1 VTAMTEKHS
10 MTTPGAELRRVRSLI
25 ADLEA
30 IVWEADARTMTHLF
44 VSEGA
49 ADILGYSPREWV
61 DDPSFWADH
70 VHPEDRSRA
79 VGEFVRAATDGDR
92 FDMEYRFLAADDTV
106 VWLRDLGHVV
116 KDVDGNPS
124 LVRGLMVEITAQ
136 KHGKA
141 EQTEA
146 ETRYQSL
153 VEQLPAI
160 VYSEPYGLGSL
171 DIMYISPRVDQILG
185 IPPSRW
191 MAEPGIWLES
201 MYEED
206 RARVEA
212 ENRHADETGE
222 PFESEYRMVAQD
234 GRLVWFHDQA
244 ALIRDAAGEP
254 LFWQGFMLDI
264 TARKEAEFRRAEAE
278 ARYRALVEQTPAIAY
293 IDAIEGPVSTLYI
306 SPQTT
311 EILGYTP
318 EEWYE
323 DPQLWSKIV
332 HPDDATRDDYVDES
346 GLPVSSEYRLIAK
359 DGRAVW
365 VHDQA
370 SLISDEDGKPKFW
383 QGLLVDITA
392 QKEAERLA
400 GALEV
405 ERKTARRLRDVD
417 QMKNTFL
424 QAVSHDLRTPLAAIL
439 GLAITLSRED
449 LDVDIDEA
457 RELAGRIAQNAR
469 KLDRIVN
476 DLLDIDRLSRGIVEP
491 TLRMADVGDLVR
503 ALVVESDLA
512 GERRLTV
519 TTEPVTIPVDAA
531 KVERIVENLLAN
543 TGRHTPR
550 TAQVWV
556 RVQRRDDGALITV
569 EDDGPGVPDELRDAI
584 FEPFAQGDPSSHSP
598 GVGVGL
604 TLVARFTEL
613 HGGRAWVEPRE
624 GGGAS
629 FHVFLPAMP
638 AAPLAGEIDQ
648 ATKAGSSGPDASQA

>member
-1 VTAMTEKHS
+1 MTEKHS
-10 MTTPGAELRRVRSLI
+10 MTSPGAELRRVRSLI
-25 ADLEA
+25 ADLDA
-30 IVWEADARTMTHLF
+30 IVWEADAQTMTHLF

-49 ADILGYSPREWV
+49 ADILGHSPREWV
-61 DDPSFWADH
+61 NDPSFWADH

-79 VGEFVRAATDGDR
+79 VGEFVRAATEGDR
-92 FDMEYRFLAADDTV
+92 FDMEYRFLTADDTV

-116 KDVDGNPS
+116 KDVDGHPS

-136 KHGKA
+136 KHSEV
-141 EQTEA
+141 EQAEA
-146 ETRYQSL
+146 ETRYRSL
-153 VEQLPAI
+153 IEQLPAI
-160 VYSEPYGLGSL
+160 VYSEPYGVGAL
-171 DIMYISPRVDQILG
+171 DIMYISPRVEQILG
-185 IPPSRW
+185 ISPSRW
-191 MAEPGIWLES
+191 MADPGVWLEF
-201 MYEED
+201 MHEDD

-212 ENRHADETGE
+212 ENRHADGTGE
-222 PFESEYRMVAQD
+222 SFESEYRMSAQD

-244 ALIRDAAGEP
+244 VLIRDAEGEP
-254 LFWQGFMLDI
+254 LFWQGVMLDI
-264 TARKEAEFRRAEAE
+264 TARKEAEFLRAEAE
-278 ARYRALVEQTPAIAY
+278 ARFRALVEQTPAIAY

-311 EILGYTP
+311 EILGYSP
-318 EEWYE
+318 QEWYE

-332 HPDDATRDDYVDES
+332 HPDDATREDYVDES
-346 GLPVSSEYRLIAK
+346 GRPVSSEYRLIAK

-370 SLISDEDGKPKFW
+370 SLISDEDGRPKFW

-392 QKEAERLA
+392 QKDAERLA

-417 QMKNTFL
+417 EMKNTFL

-449 LDVDIDEA
+449 LDVGIDEA

-476 DLLDIDRLSRGIVEP
+476 DLLDIDRLSRGIVAP

-503 ALVVESDLA
+503 ALVEESELA
-512 GERRLTV
+512 GERQLAV
-519 TTEPVTIPVDAA
+519 ITEPVTIPVDAA

-543 TGRHTPR
+543 TVRHTPR
-550 TAQVWV
+550 NAQVWV
-556 RVQRRDDGALITV
+556 RVQRHEDGALITV
-569 EDDGPGVPDELRDAI
+569 EDDGPGVPEELIDAV

-604 TLVARFTEL
+604 TLVARFAEL
-613 HGGRAWVEPRE
+613 HGGRAWVQARE

-629 FHVFLPAMP
+629 FRVFLPAKP
-638 AAPLAGEIDQ
+638 AVPLAGEDAQ
-648 ATKAGSSGPDASQA
+648 PTETGSSGPDASQA

>member
-1 VTAMTEKHS
+1 MTEKHS

-25 ADLEA
+25 ADLDA
-30 IVWEADARTMTHLF
+30 IVWEADAHTMTHVF

-49 ADILGYSPREWV
+49 ADILGYSAREWM

-79 VGEFVRAATDGDR
+79 VGEFVRAATDGDH

-136 KHGKA
+136 KHGEA
-141 EQTEA
+141 EQAEA
-146 ETRYQSL
+146 ESRFRSL

-160 VYSEPYGLGSL
+160 VYSEPYGVGSM
-171 DIMYISPRVDQILG
+171 DIIYISPQVDQILG
-185 IPPSRW
+185 IPPARW
-191 MAEPGIWLES
+191 IEDPGIWLAS
-201 MYEED
+201 MHEED

-222 PFESEYRMVAQD
+222 SFVSEYRMVAQD

-244 ALIRDAAGEP
+244 VLIRDPEGEP

-293 IDAIEGPVSTLYI
+293 IDAVEGPVSTLYI

-346 GLPVSSEYRLIAK
+346 GRPVSSEYRLIAK

-383 QGLLVDITA
+383 QGLLVDITS

-417 QMKNTFL
+417 EMKNTFL

-503 ALVVESDLA
+503 ALVTESELA

-550 TAQVWV
+550 NAQVWV

-569 EDDGPGVPDELRDAI
+569 EDDGPGVPERLRNAI

-604 TLVARFTEL
+604 TLVARFAEL
-613 HGGRAWVEPRE
+613 HGGRAWVEPRDA
-624 GGGAS
+624 GGAS
-629 FHVFLPAMP
+629 FRVFLPAKLAVP
-638 AAPLAGEIDQ
+638 AAGEDAQ
-648 ATKAGSSGPDASQA
+648 PTEAGSSGPDASQA

>member
-1 VTAMTEKHS
+1 MTDKHS
-10 MTTPGAELRRVRSLI
+10 MTSPGAELRRVRSLI
-25 ADLEA
+25 ADLDA

-49 ADILGYSPREWV
+49 ADILGYSPHEWV

-70 VHPEDRSRA
+70 LHPEDRSRA
-79 VGEFVRAATDGDR
+79 VGEFVRAAVEGDH
-92 FDMEYRFLAADDTV
+92 FDMEYRFLAADGTV

-116 KDVDGNPS
+116 KDVNGAPS
-124 LVRGLMVEITAQ
+124 LVRGLMVEITAR
-136 KHGKA
+136 KYGEA
-141 EQTEA
+141 EQVEA
-146 ETRYQSL
+146 ESRFRSL

-160 VYSEPYGLGSL
+160 VYSEPYGVGST
-171 DIMYISPRVDQILG
+171 DIIYISPQVERILG
-185 IPPSRW
+185 ISPSLW
-191 MAEPGIWLES
+191 MADPSIWLAS
-201 MYEED
+201 MDEED

-212 ENRHADETGE
+212 ENRRADETGE
-222 PFESEYRMVAQD
+222 PFESEYRVMAQD

-244 ALIRDAAGEP
+244 VLIRDAEGEP
-254 LFWQGFMLDI
+254 LFWQGFMLNI
-264 TARKEAEFRRAEAE
+264 TARKEAEFSRAEAE
-278 ARYRALVEQTPAIAY
+278 ARYRALVEQTPAISY
-293 IDAIEGPVSTLYI
+293 IDAIEGPISTLYI

-311 EILGYTP
+311 AILGYTP

-332 HPDDATRDDYVDES
+332 HPEDATRDEYVDES
-346 GLPVSSEYRLIAK
+346 GRPVSSEYRLIAK
-359 DGRAVW
+359 EGRAVW

-370 SLISDEDGKPKFW
+370 SLISDENGKPKFW
-383 QGLLVDITA
+383 QGLMVDITA

-417 QMKNTFL
+417 EMKNTFL

-449 LDVDIDEA
+449 LDVDIHEA

-476 DLLDIDRLSRGIVEP
+476 DLLDIDRLSRGIVAP

-512 GERRLTV
+512 GDRKVTV
-519 TTEPVTIPVDAA
+519 STEPVTIPVDAA

-550 TAQVWV
+550 DAHVWV
-556 RVQRRDDGALITV
+556 RVERRDDGALITV
-569 EDDGPGVPDELRDAI
+569 EDDGPGIPETLRDAI
-584 FEPFAQGDPSSHSP
+584 FEPFAQGEPSSHSP

-604 TLVARFTEL
+604 TLVARFAEL

-629 FHVFLPAMP
+629 FRVFLPARP
-638 AAPLAGEIDQ
+638 AVPMAGANDQ
-648 ATKAGSSGPDASQA
+648 PTGTVSSGPDASQV